1 MNALKDI
8 LPAEVVAA
16 SLRLYPDLAEFSDA
30 DLLRHYEMHGRSEG
44 RVASPAATREGLLA
58 LAQTDRPIL
67 EIGPFANPQ
76 FRGEN
81 VEYLDVFDAAELKRR
96 AEDADLDPDHCPDH
110 IDYLDGLDTVPEG
123 RFHIVFSSHA
133 VEHQTDLIGHLKAA
147 ARALTDDGLYFLVIP
162 DKRFCFDHFRA
173 ESSVGEILEAH
184 IEGRQRHPLRHVV
197 DQIAGSA
204 HNDPHRHWAGDHGEP
219 EGLNASNLFAALHH
233 FEEAKGGYLDVH
245 GWRLTP
251 FTFRRAVALA
261 YEMGLSPLAPLRVYD
276 TPRGRFEF
284 TAVLGRP

>member
-1 MNALKDI
+1 MTSLVEA
-8 LPAEVVAA
+8 LPAEVVPDA
-16 SLRLYPDLAEFSDA
+16 LRLYPDLADFSDA

-44 RVASPAATREGLLA
+44 RICSTAATREGLLA

-81 VEYLDVFDAAELKRR
+81 VEYLDVFDAAELKCR
-96 AEDADLDPDHCPDH
+96 AHEAGFDATGCPDR
-110 IDYLDGLDTVPEG
+110 IDYLNGLESVPAG
-123 RFHIVFSSHA
+123 RFHVVFSSHA
-133 VEHQTDLIGHLKAA
+133 VEHQTDLIGHLQSA

-173 ESSVGEILEAH
+173 ESSMGEVLEAH
-184 IEGRQRHPLRHVV
+184 LEGRQRHPLRHVV

-219 EGLNASNLFAALHH
+219 EGLNTANLFAALRH
-233 FEEAKGGYLDVH
+233 FEEAKGEYLDVH

-251 FTFRRAVALA
+251 SSFRRMTGLA
-261 YEMGLSPLAPLRVYD
+261 FDMGLSPLAPLRVYD